1 MRRREFIT
9 LVGGAAVAWP
19 LAARAQ
25 QAAIPVVGFLNS
37 ASARGYAHVA
47 AAFRQGLSEAGY
59 VEGRNVAIEYR
70 WAEDQYD
77 RLPALAADLVR
88 RQMAVIAAN
97 TPAAAPAK
105 AATTTIP
112 IVFLSAADPVEAGLV
127 ASLNRPGG
135 NLTGV
140 SILNVELGPK
150 RLELLHELVP
160 STSIVACLSTRHTPL
175 PRRYRKTCR
184 IERPAGGGPHPGA

>member
-1 MRRREFIT
+1 MKRREFIS
-9 LVGGAAVAWP
+9 LVGGATVVLP
-19 LAARAQ
+19 LVARAQ
-25 QAAIPVVGFLNS
+25 QLAMPVVGFLNS
-37 ASARGYAHVA
+37 ASARVYSDVA
-47 AAFRQGLSEAGY
+47 AAFRQGLSEAGF

-88 RQMAVIAAN
+88 RQVAVIAAN
-97 TPAAAPAK
+97 TPSAAPAK
-105 AATTTIP
+105 AATATIP

-140 SILNVELGPK
+140 SILNVELERK

-160 STSIVACLSTRHTPL
+160 SESVFALLINPTPS
-175 PRRYRKTCR
+175 RCR
-184 IERPAGGGPHPGA
+184 DLIERPE